1 MHAQPMMNRCG
12 TCGQEWWDAH
22 ACPKQQPPMALDG
35 FFSEA
40 KRLNLRMLG
49 TPEEIRAALDL
60 KDAEIARLRSESER
74 MRRALERVAKWHG
87 EFPPTGKT
95 WPTGEP
101 MSYGAANGSNGERD
115 YMRAL
120 AREALVA

>member
-1 MHAQPMMNRCG
+1 MYDQLTASLVRDC
-12 TCGQEWWDAH
+12 DVAV
-22 ACPKQQPPMALDG
+22 
-35 FFSEA
+35 
-40 KRLNLRMLG
+40 
-49 TPEEIRAALDL
+49 I
-60 KDAEIARLRSESER
+60 AELRSENER

-101 MSYGAANGSNGERD
+101 MSYGAAYGSNGERD

-120 AREALVA
+120 AREALGA